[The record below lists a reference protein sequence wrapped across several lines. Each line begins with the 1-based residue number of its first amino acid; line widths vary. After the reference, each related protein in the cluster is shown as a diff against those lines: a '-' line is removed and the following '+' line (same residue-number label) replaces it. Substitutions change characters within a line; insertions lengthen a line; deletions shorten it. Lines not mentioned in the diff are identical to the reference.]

1 MPKTRVEKDFL
12 GEKELAAE
20 ALYGINTFRSLENF
34 PSSGKTVGDVPELVR
49 AMAIVKQ
56 AAARTNVEIG
66 ALSADR
72 GQAIY
77 DAAEEV
83 RAGKHNA
90 DLVVD
95 VLDGTGGTAINM
107 NFNEVI
113 ANLAAI
119 RSGQPIGE
127 YTFVHPNDHVNLGQ
141 STNDTVPTSVNL
153 AVFLASGATAP
164 NVIRIADAFA
174 EKKQQYAKLLRL
186 GRTCLQDAQPM
197 TLGQAFGGY
206 EAALRRHAAELAR
219 LRDDMLAVPLGG
231 TAVGT
236 GLGRRAGYKEAV
248 FRHLS
253 ALLGA
258 EVRPT
263 ADPFDGMQNADSYAR
278 LSAELRNTANTL
290 WKICNDLIILSSG
303 PAGGIGEITLSAVQA
318 GSSIMPGKVNPV
330 VAMSV
335 CTAALAIYGN
345 DSTIAL
351 GCQQGL
357 LEIAAYDTLVCDRIL
372 DSITLLTS
380 RAAMFTDLC
389 VRPLVANEERS
400 WQNLLASSALA
411 TALVPKLGYSTV
423 SRLVHE
429 TLDQG
434 RSFVDEVVEQGYLK
448 REDIRS
454 TLYAAATDP
463 TEVNL

>member
-1 MPKTRVEKDFL
+1 
-12 GEKELAAE
+12 
-20 ALYGINTFRSLENF
+20 
-34 PSSGKTVGDVPELVR
+34 
-49 AMAIVKQ
+49 MAIVKQ
-56 AAARTNVEIG
+56 AAARANMEIG
-66 ALSADR
+66 ALPADR

-77 DAAEEV
+77 DAAEEI
-83 RAGKHNA
+83 RAGEHNA
-90 DLVVD
+90 NLVVD
-95 VLDGTGGTAINM
+95 VLDGTGGTALNM

-119 RSGQPIGE
+119 RSGRPIGE

-141 STNDTVPTSVNL
+141 STNDAFPTAINL
-153 AVFLASGATAP
+153 AIFLASEATAD
-164 NVIRIADAFA
+164 NVLRVAEAFA
-174 EKKQQYAKLLRL
+174 EKKQKYAKLLRL

-206 EAALRRHAAELAR
+206 EAVLRRHAGLLAR
-219 LRDDMLAVPLGG
+219 LRDDFLTVPLGG
-231 TAVGT
+231 TAIGT
-236 GLGRRAGYKEAV
+236 GLGMRAGYKEAV
-248 FRHLS
+248 FHHLS
-253 ALLGA
+253 ALMGA

-263 ADPFDGMQNADSYAR
+263 ADPFDGMQNTDSYAR

-303 PAGGIGEITLSAVQA
+303 PAGGIGEITLPAVQA

-330 VAMSV
+330 VAMSM
-335 CTAALAIYGN
+335 CTAALAITGN
-345 DSTIAL
+345 DTAIAL

-357 LEIAAYDTLVCDRIL
+357 LEIGAYDILVCDRLL
-372 DSITLLTS
+372 DSIALLTC
-380 RAAMFTDLC
+380 RAAMFTDRC
-389 VRPLVANEERS
+389 VRSLVANEERS

-434 RSFVDEVVEQGYLK
+434 RSFVDVVVEQGYLSH
-448 REDIRS
+448 EDIRS
-454 TLYAAATDP
+454 TLYTAAVDP
-463 TEVNL
+463 TGVHL